1 MLRRNSL
8 GNLSGQHAT
17 ITNNGRINTQPIQ
30 IPEGGTFYIDNQYMP
45 CYIGLNQKLNGVFAP
60 AFLDQY
66 LNIFGPSDITP
77 LVTVM
82 VFFSRT
88 LETSS
93 MFLNVSSSVCEIA
106 YQGAVQKAVEYTD
119 VKGNGNGMWVKNT
132 SAGFAPA
139 PLCSY
144 SFGEGFK
151 LLSEAYDPFAV
162 AALVDKFKT
171 THNDGQVT
179 LSCPVW
185 ANTEFGDSECAQS
198 TGEDFELIQFCQA
211 SKRRI
216 VKPGSMW

>member
-1 MLRRNSL
+1 YKLCISKKVNNGYSVVWAGSGFGVQNTFRWEEEYQLFAQTTFKEGALVEAKTNVVDMVY
-8 GNLSGQHAT
+8 GQHAT

-30 IPEGGTFYIDNQYMP
+30 IPEGATFYIDNQYMP

-119 VKGNGNGMWVKNT
+119 VKGNGNGMW
-132 SAGFAPA
+132 
-139 PLCSY
+139 
-144 SFGEGFK
+144 
-151 LLSEAYDPFAV
+151 
-162 AALVDKFKT
+162 
-171 THNDGQVT
+171 
-179 LSCPVW
+179 
-185 ANTEFGDSECAQS
+185 
-198 TGEDFELIQFCQA
+198 
-211 SKRRI
+211 
-216 VKPGSMW
+216 